1 MGATMTEHE
10 CPDCGGEIEAEIV
23 GNYKDRVC
31 QKCGFILGSQDI
43 IENQEVAEY
52 EDEYEVME

>member
-1 MGATMTEHE
+1 MTEYE

-31 QKCGFILGSQDI
+31 QNCGFILGSEDVV
-43 IENQEVAEY
+43 ENQEVAEY